1 MHIATE
7 GDAWSYRSAGAAER
21 NLYSHTGRRGLGCRI
36 SGVVDGVIIPEFDSS
51 ANYVE
56 PGEPSMEEQRQEV
69 ADYFA
74 QTYPK
79 PIIEI
84 IKARVAEAYE

>member
-1 MHIATE
+1 
-7 GDAWSYRSAGAAER
+7 
-21 NLYSHTGRRGLGCRI
+21 
-36 SGVVDGVIIPEFDSS
+36 
-51 ANYVE
+51 
-56 PGEPSMEEQRQEV
+56 MEEQRQEV